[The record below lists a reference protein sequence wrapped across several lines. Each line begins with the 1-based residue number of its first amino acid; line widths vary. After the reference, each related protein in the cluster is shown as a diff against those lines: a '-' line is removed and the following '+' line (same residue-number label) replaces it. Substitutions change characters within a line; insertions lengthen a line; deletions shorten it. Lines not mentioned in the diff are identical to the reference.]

1 MKRCQMKKGFFV
13 LKECGDVAVA
23 QCYSCK
29 KHFCI
34 AHCHNYFKTPTE
46 EEQKAGQP
54 LLKEPNDPDKIICV
68 ECYTRQHKQELSEKY
83 ASGYQQTSHQ
93 NDILWYLY
101 MRDSFYTSSNY
112 KPFDDYDAKGFNG
125 GRGSDLDDSDGGGG
139 FYDS

>member
-23 QCYSCK
+23 QCYNCK

-34 AHCHNYFKTPTE
+34 AHCQNYFKSPSE
-46 EEQKAGQP
+46 EEQKAG
-54 LLKEPNDPDKIICV
+54 LNFIKEPNDPDKIICV
-68 ECYTRQHKQELSEKY
+68 ECYALQHKQELSEKY

-101 MRDSFYTSSNY
+101 MRDSFYSSSQY
-112 KPFDDYDAKGFNG
+112 KPFDSYDAKGFG
-125 GRGSDLDDSDGGGG
+125 SGQGSDLDESDAGGG